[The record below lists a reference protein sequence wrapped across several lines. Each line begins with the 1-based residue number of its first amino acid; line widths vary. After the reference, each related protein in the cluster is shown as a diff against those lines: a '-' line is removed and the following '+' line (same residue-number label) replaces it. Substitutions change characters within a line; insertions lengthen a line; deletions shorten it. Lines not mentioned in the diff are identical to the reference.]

1 MVKRSKIVLLLVYV
15 LPWWCSITSA
25 LSPFPPALWFVVSG
39 SQCTPPA
46 PCSSG
51 KQTSKPWAPQR
62 DETEVLKEVQ
72 PCNRKYS
79 SCLILM
85 PGHTEACTGRP
96 AWIHLMMCTWY
107 SAEGLRFA
115 AVSEVL
121 FHFCVLLSFITIST
135 PSPDLSLMK
144 AAFPG
149 PRGCI
154 WLYFCLV
161 FVSLPCNELIYVADS
176 CTQFLMFGSRVEIT
190 CSCFS
195 IVLMQT
201 PMTSYYCS
209 HV

>member
-1 MVKRSKIVLLLVYV
+1 MQHHVCLVTFSSSS
-15 LPWWCSITSA
+15 LICRLCISMHSSSS
-25 LSPFPPALWFVVSG
+25 LFLWQTNIKTMSSTTGRDGGAKG
-39 SQCTPPA
+39 STAMQ
-46 PCSSG
+46 
-51 KQTSKPWAPQR
+51 Q
-62 DETEVLKEVQ
+62 EVQ
-72 PCNRKYS
+72 LLPHLDARS
-79 SCLILM
+79 
-85 PGHTEACTGRP
+85 HRACTGRP